1 MHAAMA
7 FVPPFDLDPDEIRDL
22 LAPLRNRISVAV
34 YNCQNPFAVGGIIRV
49 AHSFLV
55 REIVVIGN
63 EPYYPKASMGMHRY
77 EHVITVDDADAFFAH
92 VAGRPVWAV
101 EKEHADLGLYGV
113 ERFPD
118 DVVFVFG
125 SERAG
130 LPESIV
136 ARADRVLAIP
146 MYGINHSFP
155 VSVAAGMVLG
165 EWARRRYAPGT
176 IVAGR

>member
-1 MHAAMA
+1 MA
-7 FVPPFDLDPDEIRDL
+7 FVPPFDLDVDTIRAL
-22 LAPLRNRISVAV
+22 LEPLRNRIAVAV

-55 REIVVIGN
+55 REVIVIGR
-63 EPYYPKASMGMHRY
+63 EPYYAKASMGMHRY
-77 EHVITVDDADAFFAH
+77 ERVVTVDDADAFFAH
-92 VAGRPVWAV
+92 AAGRPVWAI
-101 EKEHADLGLYGV
+101 EKEHADVGLYGV
-113 ERFPD
+113 DAFPD
-118 DVVFVFG
+118 DAVFVFG

-130 LPESIV
+130 LPDAIV
-136 ARADRVLAIP
+136 SRAARVVGIP

-176 IVAGR
+176 VVTGR

>member
-1 MHAAMA
+1 MA
-7 FVPPFDLDPDEIRDL
+7 FVPPFDLNADEIRAL
-22 LAPLRNRISVAV
+22 LEPLRNRISVAV

-55 REIVVIGN
+55 REVVVIGR
-63 EPYYPKASMGMHRY
+63 EPYYAKASMGMHHY
-77 EHVITVDDADAFFAH
+77 ERVVSVDDTTAFFAH

-101 EKEHADLGLYGV
+101 EKERADVGLYGV
-113 ERFPD
+113 EAFPD
-118 DVVFVFG
+118 DTVFVFG

-130 LPESIV
+130 LPEEIT
-136 ARADRVLAIP
+136 ARAERVVGIP

-176 IVAGR
+176 VVAGT